1 MSDMLVIK
9 DVVKTY
15 NKSYKALNGIN
26 LNVKSGEIFGLLGPN
41 GAGKSTLINSICG
54 VVNFDSGKITVDGH
68 DVIKDWRIAK
78 SIIGLVPQEL
88 NLEQFEKVI
97 DNINFSRG
105 IHGKAPDKKYI
116 DELIKEL
123 SLYDKK
129 ENKLREL
136 SGGMKRRVLIA
147 KALSHQPKILFLD
160 EPTASVDPELRK
172 DFWNVVK
179 KLKERGITIIL
190 TTHYIHEAQELA
202 DRVAIIN
209 DGKIILVDE
218 TSKLL
223 KKMGEKKIHIQ
234 LKDKLINIP
243 KEFLKFNYQVNKNGS
258 LTFKYNNS
266 LDANN
271 NINDL
276 LNYFKNHNIEVN
288 DLTTEESSLEEIFIK
303 LVEENRNE
311 LSRNI

>member
-26 LNVKSGEIFGLLGPN
+26 LNVKSGEIFALLGPN

-54 VVNFDSGKITVDGH
+54 VVNFDSGTITVDGH

-223 KKMGEKKIHIQ
+223 KQMGEKKIHIQ
-234 LKDKLINIP
+234 VKNKLINIP

-266 LDANN
+266 LDTNN

-276 LNYFKNHNIEVN
+276 LNYFKNHNIEIN
-288 DLTTEESSLEEIFIK
+288 DLSTEESSLEEIFIK

>member
-1 MSDMLVIK
+1 MLEIK
-9 DVVKTY
+9 NVTKTY
-15 NKSYKALNGIN
+15 NNSYKALDGVN
-26 LNVKSGEIFGLLGPN
+26 LNVKSGEIFALLGPN

-54 VVNFDSGKITVDGH
+54 VVNFDSGNISVDGY
-68 DVIKDWRIAK
+68 DVIKNWRKAK
-78 SIIGLVPQEL
+78 TLIGLVPQEL

-105 IHGKAPDKKYI
+105 IHGKAPDNQYI
-116 DELIKEL
+116 EDLMKEL
-123 SLYDKK
+123 SLFDKK

-172 DFWNVVK
+172 DFWEVVK
-179 KLKERGITIIL
+179 RLKQRGITIIL

-209 DGKIILVDE
+209 NGKIILVDE
-218 TSKLL
+218 TSELL
-223 KKMGEKKIHIQ
+223 KKMGEKKVNIKLNEKINNLSDS
-234 LKDKLINIP
+234 LKKLNVEINGNGNLFFRFSSANGHNKIDDILN
-243 KEFLKFNYQVNKNGS
+243 FLK
-258 LTFKYNNS
+258 
-266 LDANN
+266 NN
-271 NINDL
+271 NYSVKDL
-276 LNYFKNHNIEVN
+276 S
-288 DLTTEESSLEEIFIK
+288 TEESSLEEIFIK

-311 LSRNI
+311 LSRNL

>member
-1 MSDMLVIK
+1 MLEIK
-9 DVVKTY
+9 NVTKTY
-15 NKSYKALNGIN
+15 NNSYKALDGVN
-26 LNVKSGEIFGLLGPN
+26 LNVKSGEIFALLGPN

-54 VVNFDSGKITVDGH
+54 VVNFDSGNISVDGY
-68 DVIKDWRIAK
+68 DVIKNWRKAK
-78 SIIGLVPQEL
+78 TLIGLVPQEL

-105 IHGKAPDKKYI
+105 IHGKAPDNQYI
-116 DELIKEL
+116 EDLMKEL
-123 SLYDKK
+123 SLFDKK

-172 DFWNVVK
+172 DFWEVVK
-179 KLKERGITIIL
+179 RLKQRGITIIL

-209 DGKIILVDE
+209 NGKIILVDE
-218 TSKLL
+218 TSELL

-234 LKDKLINIP
+234 LNEKINNLPDTLKKLSVEINEKGNLFFRFNSTNGHNKIDDVLN
-243 KEFLKFNYQVNKNGS
+243 FLK
-258 LTFKYNNS
+258 
-266 LDANN
+266 NN
-271 NINDL
+271 NYSVKDL
-276 LNYFKNHNIEVN
+276 S
-288 DLTTEESSLEEIFIK
+288 TEESSLEEIFIK

-311 LSRNI
+311 LSRNL